1 MEMEGRGY
9 SDLCRNTS
17 EEELFIRNMMENSVG
32 VAAPTMEMLGFRN
45 ISHSLRTDSEELFKT
60 WLTTAEASNY
70 VKTLHLTFKNTY

>member
-9 SDLCRNTS
+9 SDFSRNTS
-17 EEELFIRNMMENSVG
+17 EELLIRNMMENSVG